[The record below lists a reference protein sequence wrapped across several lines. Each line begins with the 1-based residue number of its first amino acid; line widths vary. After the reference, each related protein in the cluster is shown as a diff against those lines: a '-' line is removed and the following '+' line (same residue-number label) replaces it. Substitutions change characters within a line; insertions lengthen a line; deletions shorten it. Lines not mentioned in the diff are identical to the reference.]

1 MCASLM
7 FALVVCPANRYL
19 RYAAPPRIRALAVGL
34 ERRRRPDMAKSQRK
48 SSKEIRKP
56 KKEAPP
62 KANASQASTKGTVLG
77 KSL

>member
-1 MCASLM
+1 MYASSM
-7 FALVVCPANRYL
+7 FVLVVCPANAYI
-19 RYAAPPRIRALAVGL
+19 RYAAPPRIRALAFGL
-34 ERRRRPDMAKSQRK
+34 ERLRRTDMAKSQRK